1 MSVLCS
7 ARGSKI
13 VRSKA
18 APEGTRKAL
27 RGVRRARCAAT
38 EPALPARSAEG
49 SLRRGLHAAVLA
61 QMSARSSWSFDVA
74 GDLELPL
81 SSQRGVCGARRRA
94 RIGALCRRWRGRGAA
109 RVRLRCALPHT
120 GVDFEQDCGKR
131 LQMWWRPTLAGYSPW
146 RRCHRR
152 HRRHLLRRDAGRH
165 TAGTLRLCLWCNR
178 GHQPPICALCPLRP
192 AHACHIRGA

>member
-131 LQMWWRPTLAGYSPW
+131 LQKVVAPHVTKYSFGRRALAWPRVAW
-146 RRCHRR
+146 TARRKPARVEGGPLVCAVGTAVP
-152 HRRHLLRRDAGRH
+152 DASR
-165 TAGTLRLCLWCNR
+165 CC
-178 GHQPPICALCPLRP
+178 Q
-192 AHACHIRGA
+192 